1 MQTASLL
8 PQKFEGLVTADAGTG
23 TLSLDIASVL
33 SPSALVLRIAAAD
46 VKAEPSRPR

>member
-8 PQKFEGLVTADAGTG
+8 PQKFEGLVTVDATG

-33 SPSALVLRIAAAD
+33 SPSALVLRIALQ
-46 VKAEPSRPR
+46 S